1 MIKGLMTRRT
11 VLTAAAGLGGVIAMP
26 SLLRAA
32 SYATQPIRLFVGTA
46 AAGTND
52 LVARLIAP
60 IMKDELGQPV
70 LIENRP
76 GAATTLA
83 VSLVANAKPDGHTLL
98 VSSGAA
104 LAVHAVSIT
113 KPASL
118 LDDLS
123 HIAMLADGD
132 YLYAVNANVPAQNVE
147 EFVALL
153 KKEPG
158 KIRYGGTGPGGTV
171 HLSGELLALR
181 TGTKMTVVH
190 YTNAGQRANDLL
202 ANQIQLGIGG
212 SAVLGQHI
220 RSGALRG
227 LLVAGTRRDAQ
238 FPDLPTSSEL
248 GFKDLDGITN
258 WFALHG
264 PKGMPDDINRQI
276 NAAARK
282 ALANPEVQ
290 KLVMNAGMVV
300 AASSPEELTA
310 RMRKDDALIRDVAK
324 SANIRVE

>member
-1 MIKGLMTRRT
+1 MSNAPISRRT
-11 VLTAAAGLGGVIAMP
+11 MLAGAAGLGASVAMP
-26 SLLRAA
+26 SLARAA
-32 SYATQPIRLFVGTA
+32 SYATQPVRLFVGTA

-83 VSLVANAKPDGHTLL
+83 VGLVAKSKPDGHTLL

-104 LAVHAVSIT
+104 VAVHVTSTT

-118 LDDLS
+118 IDDLS
-123 HIAMLADGD
+123 HVGMLADGD
-132 YLYAVNANVPAQNVE
+132 YLYAINAAVPARNVE

-158 KIRYGGTGPGGTV
+158 KTRYGGTGPGGTV
-171 HLSGELLALR
+171 HLSGELFALR
-181 TGTKMTVVH
+181 TGTKMTAVQ

-202 ANQIQLGIGG
+202 ANETQLGIGG

-227 LLVAGTRRDAQ
+227 LFVAGARRDAQ
-238 FPDLPTSSEL
+238 FPDLPTSTEL
-248 GFKDLDGITN
+248 GLKDLDSITN
-258 WFALHG
+258 WFGLHG
-264 PKGMPDDINRQI
+264 PKGMPDDIARQI

-282 ALANPEVQ
+282 ALANAEVQ
-290 KLVMNAGMVV
+290 KLLAASGMVE
-300 AASSPEELTA
+300 APSTSEELVA
-310 RMRKDDALIRDVAK
+310 RMKKDHALISEVAR
-324 SANIRVE
+324 AADIRVE

>member
-1 MIKGLMTRRT
+1 MKTGSISRRQA
-11 VLTAAAGLGGVIAMP
+11 LTAAVGLGGAIAMP
-26 SLLRAA
+26 SLVRAA

-104 LAVHAVSIT
+104 LAVHAVSVA

-123 HIAMLADGD
+123 HVAMLADGD
-132 YLYAVNANVPAQNVE
+132 YLYAVNANVPVRNVE
-147 EFVALL
+147 EFIALL

-171 HLSGELLALR
+171 HLSGELFALR
-181 TGTKMTVVH
+181 TGVRMTAVH

-202 ANQIQLGIGG
+202 ANQVQLGIGG

-227 LLVAGTRRDAQ
+227 LFVAGVKRDAQ
-238 FPDLPTSSEL
+238 FPDLPTSAEL

-264 PKGMPDDINRQI
+264 PKGMPADINRQL

-290 KLVMNAGMVV
+290 KLVAASGMTVAG
-300 AASSPEELTA
+300 SSPEELTD